1 MQKWK
6 KSRSLA
12 QMSFQDHINPTETYL
27 YKLSKEPCKL
37 KKKSLIEK

>member
-12 QMSFQDHINPTETYL
+12 QMSFKDNIDPKETYL
-27 YKLSKEPCKL
+27 YKLSKEPCK
-37 KKKSLIEK
+37 